1 MHLIIFAQVRSKGR
15 RQLLLNCRLVLTCIL
30 VRRTSPHFQHHPF
43 LFNEDDACF
52 CYTLVFQKIVMVQSA
67 QPLDQNVSQRGFYE
81 HEPIRKA
88 DEIRLLNLRG
98 GKPEEIIKA
107 DLETVNIREG
117 RGHDYDAISYTWADE
132 NDDATKCCSLEIGSH
147 GLLLPIP
154 RNCDTVLRRVQKY
167 TNRVWIDA
175 VCINQNDIQER
186 AKQVDLMS
194 MIYIG
199 ASRTF
204 AYVGEA
210 KDDSDLVLGNLAA
223 GTWTPPHLLES
234 FFERPYFSRVW
245 VVQEIALSQHIIMLC
260 GEIPQKWTNFM
271 DSENLRQI
279 YTQSF
284 YETFPTVFKLDR
296 QYRLRSAT
304 LLDILHLGRT
314 CNASDPRDKVFGLMA
329 LVSAE
334 YRLSA
339 NYSMSTADLYTQIAT
354 EFYKSQDIGMLAVL
368 GNLCYRSDEARAQ
381 TQGLPTWVPDWNQC
395 EPTLL
400 QRAPEAVEYLR
411 CHEPI
416 FDDNDAT
423 ALFLN
428 GRLGGTLDA
437 LSKSSRFIKTVIHLS
452 SSKPRPY
459 EKLPSAYGDKSVYIF
474 ETTPTTEP
482 TGRMTQMPNSS
493 RRSSLSATQIGF
505 PRKNYAF
512 LVALL
517 DHPKASKTYTLA
529 QCQEKLKAF
538 GDVKDRPRLLDGGD
552 ETQTYHLLGFIEI
565 VSSGTLAQAVPWD
578 EEPCTIRIV

>member
-30 VRRTSPHFQHHPF
+30 GRRASPHFQHHLF

-52 CYTLVFQKIVMVQSA
+52 CYTLVIQKIVMVQSA
-67 QPLDQNVSQRGFYE
+67 QPLNQKVSQRGLYE

-98 GKPEEIIKA
+98 GKSGEIIKA
-107 DLETVNIREG
+107 DLETVNVRGG
-117 RGHDYDAISYTWADE
+117 RSHEYDAISYTWADE

-147 GLLLPIP
+147 GLLLPIT

-204 AYVGEA
+204 AFVGEA
-210 KDDSDLVLGNLAA
+210 KDDSDLVLRNLAA

-245 VVQEIALSQHIIMLC
+245 VVQEIALSQHIILLC
-260 GEIPQKWTNFM
+260 GEIAQKWTNFM

-296 QYRLRSAT
+296 QHRLRSAT

-354 EFYKSQDIGMLAVL
+354 KFYKSQDIGMVAVL
-368 GNLCYRSDEARAQ
+368 GNLCYRSGEARAQ
-381 TQGLPTWVPDWNQC
+381 TRGLPTWVPDWNQC

-416 FDDNDAT
+416 FEDNDTT

-428 GRLGGTLDA
+428 GRLRGTLDA
-437 LSKSSRFIKTVIHLS
+437 LSKSSQAIKTVIHLS
-452 SSKPRPY
+452 NSKSRPW
-459 EKLPSAYGDKSVYIF
+459 EELPSVHGDKSVYIF
-474 ETTPTTEP
+474 ETTPTAEP
-482 TGRMTQMPNSS
+482 TGRITQMLNSG
-493 RRSSLSATQIGF
+493 RRSSLRATQIRF
-505 PRKNYAF
+505 SRTNYAF

-517 DHPKASKTYTLA
+517 DHPKAAKTFTLA
-529 QCQEKLKAF
+529 QYQEKLKAF
-538 GDVKDRPRLLDGGD
+538 GDVKDRPRFLDGGD
-552 ETQTYHLLGFIEI
+552 ETQTYQLLGFIEI
-565 VSSGTLAQAVPWD
+565 VSFGTLAQVVAWD